1 MRVVKICLTSFE
13 MVEIV
18 NLFLKQNQKYAL

>member
-1 MRVVKICLTSFE
+1 MRVVKICLAFFE
-13 MVEIV
+13 MTEIV